1 MFHMYFSG
9 GNCTW
14 VADRIQTPSPLQ
26 IPSGVGS
33 PFNEIYVEEADD
45 KKGTLD
51 VYCFCL
57 YDVLEYGGTWTSYR
71 FFDYTFFL

>member
-1 MFHMYFSG
+1 MIYVSDR
-9 GNCTW
+9 NCTL
-14 VADRIQTPSPLQ
+14 VATTIHTPYPLQ

-57 YDVLEYGGTWTSYR
+57 YDVLEYGGT
-71 FFDYTFFL
+71 